1 MDYNLF
7 YTSGFLYAAP
17 HPLPPMPCLGLVGER
32 KDLVLGLGL
41 GVRGRDD
48 TPKGSTLVGVGEAI
62 GKKCGLLS
70 TVWKLVKRP
79 EALLISHLFSLKQ
92 SVYKGLFLN
101 SAPTPKTLQGWEG
114 PGQSLH

>member
-1 MDYNLF
+1 M
-7 YTSGFLYAAP
+7 
-17 HPLPPMPCLGLVGER
+17 LGASRGE
-32 KDLVLGLGL
+32 KGLGPWT
-41 GVRGRDD
+41 GVGSRGRDD